1 MTGTSWPPS
10 LFPFLTSV
18 LLFRMCVA
26 FCPQQCDCTPEA
38 TQIQT
43 KMICKRGPLTSIPQ
57 DVPGTQI
64 IVIDGEGRNDININY
79 ILENS
84 FTRYVKLEEL
94 TIVYA
99 GVKFI
104 HRKAFQRLTQ
114 LLRVDLH
121 NNQIEYLDEQI
132 FSTMKYLAY
141 LDLSNNK
148 IGRVYRDMFAFP
160 FIQMLSL
167 KDNGANLRDR
177 YLFQNLSM
185 VDVLDISGNDVGS
198 DLPAAFHGVN
208 PYLRVLRM
216 NSCGISQVAP
226 ELIKLIQRVHSLE
239 LKNNYISEISPQSF
253 SHLTNLNEIYLD
265 NNDLHTLD
273 SAIFQRLQL
282 RVLGLG
288 GNNISVLKPD
298 TFHNTSIGHIIL
310 SQNSISHIPPSFF
323 SPINVIQKIQ
333 LDGNP
338 LKYIGAETFSGLSV
352 LDYLDLSNTQL
363 HGFSLN
369 AFSGIN
375 IRFLDLSKNSIMTI
389 SEKAL
394 QQFEKID
401 LVEFSDN
408 PWHCT
413 CFIKP
418 LKKWLSDS
426 NYGQNCSVKVDPKAR
441 LTDLEKR
448 PFTNCLKCTTPL
460 KNENETML
468 ELTDK
473 QIEQCYYVQEGKL
486 TLDQQ
491 VLICA
496 GVGICVLVISVV
508 AYALFQRRNVLKYT
522 LKGRTDIITNKGVG
536 SRSGSRAAS
545 KADLTD
551 TVATEPA
558 SLDPNVKL
566 ENISAISQPGLFDPE
581 AENIVNGI
589 IYRNSF
595 TPKTPEV
602 NDEKTPEV
610 NGNNYGY
617 VTSLESCV

>member
-1 MTGTSWPPS
+1 MAGYSWPVS
-10 LFPFLTSV
+10 LLPILTSI
-18 LLFRMCVA
+18 LLFHLSTA
-26 FCPQQCDCTPEA
+26 ACPQQCDCTPEA

-43 KMICKRGPLTSIPQ
+43 KMICKRGPLRAIPQ

-64 IVIDGEGRNDININY
+64 IVIDGLGRNDINIAY

-84 FTRYVKLEEL
+84 FTRYIKLEEI
-94 TIVYA
+94 TIVNA

-104 HRKAFQRLTQ
+104 HRRAFSTLTKV
-114 LLRVDLH
+114 LRIDLH
-121 NNQIEYLDEQI
+121 NNNIEYLDGQI
-132 FSTMKYLAY
+132 FSNMKYLAY

-148 IGRVYRDMFAFP
+148 IRRVYRDMFAFP
-160 FIQMLSL
+160 FIQVLSL

-177 YLFQNLSM
+177 YIFQNLSM

-208 PYLRVLRM
+208 LYLRVLRM
-216 NSCGISQVAP
+216 NSCGIREVGP
-226 ELIKLIQRVHSLE
+226 ELLKLIQRVHSLE
-239 LKNNYISEISPQSF
+239 LKNNHISDISPRSF
-253 SHLTNLNEIYLD
+253 SHLKNLNEIFLD

-273 SAIFQRLQL
+273 SAIFQKLEL

-310 SQNSISHIPPSFF
+310 SQNSIARIPPNIF
-323 SPINVIQKIQ
+323 SPINGIQKIQ

-369 AFSGIN
+369 AFDGIT
-375 IRFLDLSKNSIMTI
+375 IRYLDLSKNRLMTI
-389 SEKAL
+389 SEKSL
-394 QQFEKID
+394 QQFEKVD
-401 LVEFSDN
+401 LVDLSDN
-408 PWHCT
+408 QWHCT

-418 LKKWLSDS
+418 LKKWLLES
-426 NYGQNCSVKVDPKAR
+426 NYGKNCSYVIDPKTS

-448 PFTNCLKCTTPL
+448 PFTNCLTCTTPPVNANDTIVNL
-460 KNENETML
+460 KAQ
-468 ELTDK
+468 
-473 QIEQCYYVQEGKL
+473 QIEQCYYQKEGEL
-486 TLDQQ
+486 TLDQK
-491 VLICA
+491 VMIC
-496 GVGICVLVISVV
+496 VSVTICVLVIVCV
-508 AYALFQRRNVLKYT
+508 GYALFQRRNVLKYT
-522 LKGRTDIITNKGVG
+522 LKGRTDIISNPGVG
-536 SRSGSRAAS
+536 SKPGSRVAS

-551 TVATEPA
+551 TIAIEPA
-558 SLDPNVKL
+558 SIDPNVKL
-566 ENISAISQPGLFDPE
+566 ENISSITQPGQFDPE

-602 NDEKTPEV
+602 N
-610 NGNNYGY
+610 GNNYGY
-617 VTSLESCV
+617 IASLESCV